1 MEIKLYIHNFD
12 VLSTSSTGFFYCEII
27 HRVEEHIRGYLLG
40 IHKNLYYNLDITLGY
55 FHNFNQ
61 NKSSHYLVIKFSV
74 DNHAIKIISIAT
86 PFKIECQ
93 NLQGSCQL
101 VFCNIS
107 ANFGF
112 LS

>member
-1 MEIKLYIHNFD
+1 M
-12 VLSTSSTGFFYCEII
+12 
-27 HRVEEHIRGYLLG
+27 EEHIRGYLLG
-40 IHKNLYYNLDITLGY
+40 IYKNLYYNVDITLGN

-74 DNHAIKIISIAT
+74 DNHAIKIITIAT
-86 PFKIECQ
+86 PFEIECQ
-93 NLQGSCQL
+93 NLQGLCQL
-101 VFCNIS
+101 VFYNIS